1 MLYTTVSA
9 GSGGGFQPGVVLP
22 IDVDLYRDSDPST
35 VALESEL
42 ALYLTPKYASFDAF
56 EFSFGGT
63 LDGGDEP
70 SDVAVSPDGR
80 RVYMTNGG
88 TDGFY
93 GVPAADVD
101 AQNSPYSL
109 IATASIMGTPAAEG
123 IVLQVLADVI
133 QLGREGMTQLVTPG
147 LVGVF
152 NTTPAPTFPFE
163 GYKFPSQVTF
173 GWQPPS
179 GLVINQIRFPE
190 VFAKRPNGL
199 SISPRGDRALVSY
212 FQTGNFGVLDLGAQ
226 RRFGR
231 PDAQQTDAFSG
242 VAGVTPAL
250 PLTYT
255 CGRSAARSIP
265 PTAPGCR
272 ARTSPSCT
280 RGRSVRTER
289 QLRRGRAHGDKTAAN
304 LFCRDSGLHDEHA
317 ARFALNDLGFS
328 IAPGAT

>member
-1 MLYTTVSA
+1 
-9 GSGGGFQPGVVLP
+9 
-22 IDVDLYRDSDPST
+22 
-35 VALESEL
+35 
-42 ALYLTPKYASFDAF
+42 
-56 EFSFGGT
+56 
-63 LDGGDEP
+63 
-70 SDVAVSPDGR
+70 
-80 RVYMTNGG
+80 MTNGG

-93 GVPAADVD
+93 SVPAADVD

-250 PLTYT
+250 PLDVHLWPKRGAFDSPDGTRVPT
-255 CGRSAARSIP
+255 PDESLLSPGPIRCAR
-265 PTAPGCR
+265 A
-272 ARTSPSCT
+272 
-280 RGRSVRTER
+280 ER

-304 LFCRDSGLHDEHA
+304 LFCRDSGLHDEP
-317 ARFALNDLGFS
+317 RRALRVERPRLLDRPRRHVRNG
-328 IAPGAT
+328 P